1 MTTFSCIL
9 WNIYLPTAGKEVEFI
24 EVMAKL
30 DNCIQDMTAKHP
42 EAQIFI
48 RGDANVNRKDRART
62 SLLHKLC
69 HDWDLE
75 IVDIPHPT
83 YHHFTGDGASDS
95 HLDVL
100 FHSTA
105 ASEQLTG
112 IFCKLEDPLI
122 TSHHDILLSSFHL
135 PQVHAQPV
143 HQGNPLAPS
152 IPNAKVKIQWSES
165 GIDQYKDSI
174 DQNLAQMRT
183 TWLNHSSPACFSVL
197 IKSTNSFL
205 DLCAKSTNKYIDLG
219 KKCTQ
224 KSCSKPHAIAISK
237 KRILRCFKA
246 LKNISNDSTDH
257 ANIMNELKEEKRRH
271 RHLLRLQQVKKG
283 WSRDQYLDRLLSK
296 HPISAY
302 QTLKRS
308 KYSRTQKVNKMMVGD
323 MTYLG
328 KTVPDEIF
336 ESIRRLKTE
345 PTTPNTDP
353 AVPIFDEEYKM
364 ILNICK
370 SGRKIP
376 VMSKEK
382 STKILHSIRKNVND
396 FYSITAS
403 HYLHAGVAGEDHFH
417 FLLNAVISNV
427 NLGGVPELNTIYAC
441 VLLKSHGKDRTSERS
456 YRTISTCPLVAKALD
471 FYIRELCLVDWNKQQ
486 SVTQYQGEHS
496 SHELA
501 SLLLTEVVQHYLH
514 TKNTPVV
521 YALFLDAKSAFD
533 RVIKEILI
541 RRLFLAGTD
550 GHDLLYL
557 DQRLG
562 NRQTF
567 CEFDKK
573 LMGPIYD
580 TRGLEQGGLSS
591 SDKYKVYNNEQSDT
605 AQRSELGVSVFD
617 QIISAIALAD
627 DTVLVSDNIIHLKL
641 LLFLTTQYCNKYG
654 VKLVPDKTKL
664 VAFSAREETPLV
676 NYAALT
682 SEISLYGQKIPF
694 SKQAEHLGILRT
706 STPTNVPNIL
716 VRLKEHDKKLF
727 SLLPAGL
734 ALGHHANPAAC
745 IKVEQQYALPVLLSG
760 LSALVLKKSETNM
773 ISTCYKNTLQRLM
786 KLHDRTSDCAVYSLA
801 GSLPGKA
808 FLHLCQLSLFL
819 MICHLLNDPL
829 HVLART
835 TLI

>member
-1 MTTFSCIL
+1 MLAT
-9 WNIYLPTAGKEVEFI
+9 
-24 EVMAKL
+24 
-30 DNCIQDMTAKHP
+30 
-42 EAQIFI
+42 
-48 RGDANVNRKDRART
+48 
-62 SLLHKLC
+62 
-69 HDWDLE
+69 
-75 IVDIPHPT
+75 
-83 YHHFTGDGASDS
+83 
-95 HLDVL
+95 VL
-100 FHSTA
+100 
-105 ASEQLTG
+105 
-112 IFCKLEDPLI
+112 
-122 TSHHDILLSSFHL
+122 
-135 PQVHAQPV
+135 
-143 HQGNPLAPS
+143 
-152 IPNAKVKIQWSES
+152 
-165 GIDQYKDSI
+165 
-174 DQNLAQMRT
+174 
-183 TWLNHSSPACFSVL
+183 
-197 IKSTNSFL
+197 
-205 DLCAKSTNKYIDLG
+205 
-219 KKCTQ
+219 
-224 KSCSKPHAIAISK
+224 
-237 KRILRCFKA
+237 
-246 LKNISNDSTDH
+246 
-257 ANIMNELKEEKRRH
+257 
-271 RHLLRLQQVKKG
+271 
-283 WSRDQYLDRLLSK
+283 
-296 HPISAY
+296 
-302 QTLKRS
+302 
-308 KYSRTQKVNKMMVGD
+308 
-323 MTYLG
+323 
-328 KTVPDEIF
+328 
-336 ESIRRLKTE
+336 
-345 PTTPNTDP
+345 
-353 AVPIFDEEYKM
+353 
-364 ILNICK
+364 
-370 SGRKIP
+370 
-376 VMSKEK
+376 
-382 STKILHSIRKNVND
+382 
-396 FYSITAS
+396 
-403 HYLHAGVAGEDHFH
+403 
-417 FLLNAVISNV
+417 AVISNV

-501 SLLLTEVVQHYLH
+501 SLLLTEVVQHSLR
-514 TKNTPVV
+514 TKNKPV
-521 YALFLDAKSAFD
+521 YALFDAKSSFD
-533 RVIKEILI
+533 RVIKEVLI

-562 NRQTF
+562 NRHTF

-716 VRLKEHDKKLF
+716 VRLKEHDRKLF

-786 KLHDRTSDCAVYSLA
+786 KLHDRTSDCAVYFLA

-808 FLHLCQLSLFL
+808 FLHLRQLSLFL
-819 MICHLLNDPL
+819 MICHLPNDPL
-829 HVLART
+829 HALART
-835 TLI
+835 TLIQGKPSGKSWFQEIREICILYDLPHPLTLLHSPPPKPTFKKLCRAKVHDYWHVKLSSEATSLRSLEYLQPAFLSLPRPHPIFTSIDRNPYQAKQQKSRHFFSQVAITLRSYEGFGQRIRKAFVFLTLVKA